1 MNVITRGAG
10 LIAVAALL
18 TPAAIH
24 AQGPHPHY
32 LSARTD
38 LRTAQL
44 LSRIEERPT
53 VALNLKA
60 ADHEMAA
67 AIKEIDDAA
76 VIDRKDLIDQPPID
90 AKIARLDRFRK
101 IVDLLRTAR
110 TDLEQ
115 EEKNARAGQWR
126 DAAIQ
131 HIDEALKSVR
141 KAAVDAQLDRQLGD
155 F

>member
-1 MNVITRGAG
+1 MNVITQGVG

-18 TPAAIH
+18 TPAAIY
-24 AQGPHPHY
+24 AQGTHPHY

-44 LSRIEERPT
+44 LARMQERPN
-53 VALNLKA
+53 VALSLEA
-60 ADHEMAA
+60 ADHEMSA
-67 AIKEIDDAA
+67 AIKEIDEAA
-76 VIDRKDLIDQPPID
+76 VIDRKDVIDQPPID
-90 AKIARLDRFRK
+90 AKMARLDRFRM

-110 TDLEQ
+110 TDIEQ
-115 EEKNARAGQWR
+115 EEGNPRATEWR

-131 HIDEALKSVR
+131 HIDGALKSVR